1 MTATLIQAASP
12 EQPASPMQVV
22 AARRSRLG
30 TVARWWPAVLVGI
43 WVLLIVF
50 PQVLAR
56 QNPYALNPVHALLAP
71 SGAHW
76 FGTDEAGRDVFAR
89 CVYGIRYSV
98 GISIAIVVI
107 AAVVGAALGGLA
119 GLGNKLADNL
129 VMRTTDVFLAFPY
142 MILAIAIAAAEGPG
156 LVTVLIAL
164 TAVWWP
170 SYARLVR
177 GQILS
182 LRELPFVEGARAVNT
197 PRWQIFS
204 RHMLPHLAPQLYA
217 RVAIDIGYAILALT
231 GLSFLGLGAQPP
243 TPELGSIIADARNYT
258 LQAWWYATLPGAFIL
273 AAVVSAIVIG
283 NRLERAA
290 GGSPL

>member
-1 MTATLIQAASP
+1 MAATLAQPVSSERAALIP
-12 EQPASPMQVV
+12 RRHV
-22 AARRSRLG
+22 AAI
-30 TVARWWPAVLVGI
+30 ARWWPVALVVIWAVLI
-43 WVLLIVF
+43 IF

-56 QNPYALNPVHALLAP
+56 QSPYALNPAQALLPP
-71 SGAHW
+71 SAAHW

-98 GISIAIVVI
+98 GISVAVVVI
-107 AAVVGAALGGLA
+107 AAAIGSVLGGLA
-119 GLGNKLADNL
+119 GLGNRLADNL

-156 LVTVLIAL
+156 LTTVLIAL

-170 SYARLVR
+170 SYARSVR
-177 GQILS
+177 GQILA

-197 PRWQIFS
+197 PLHQIFI

-217 RVAIDIGYAILALT
+217 RIAIDIGYAILALT

-243 TPELGSIIADARNYT
+243 TPELGAIIADARNYT

-273 AAVVSAIVIG
+273 AAVVSAILIG

-290 GGSPL
+290 GGSPA

>member
-1 MTATLIQAASP
+1 MAATLA
-12 EQPASPMQVV
+12 QPAPSELAVPV
-22 AARRSRLG
+22 RRGRVSA
-30 TVARWWPAVLVGI
+30 VSRWWPAALVAI
-43 WVLLIVF
+43 WVILIVF

-56 QNPYALNPVHALLAP
+56 QNPYTIHPAQALLAP
-71 SGAHW
+71 SAAHW

-98 GISIAIVVI
+98 GISVAVVFI
-107 AAVVGAALGGLA
+107 AAAIGSALGGLA

-156 LVTVLIAL
+156 LTTVLIAL

-170 SYARLVR
+170 SYARSVR
-177 GQILS
+177 GQILA
-182 LRELPFVEGARAVNT
+182 LRELPFVEGARAVHT
-197 PRWQIFS
+197 PLRQIFV

-217 RVAIDIGYAILALT
+217 RIAIDIGYAILALT

-243 TPELGSIIADARNYT
+243 TPELGAIIADARNYT
-258 LQAWWYATLPGAFIL
+258 LQAWWYATLPGLFIL

-290 GGSPL
+290 GGSPA

>member
-1 MTATLIQAASP
+1 MAATLAQPVSSERAALLP
-12 EQPASPMQVV
+12 RRRV
-22 AARRSRLG
+22 AAI
-30 TVARWWPAVLVGI
+30 ARWWPVVLVAIWAVLI
-43 WVLLIVF
+43 IF

-56 QNPYALNPVHALLAP
+56 QSPYALNPAQALLPP
-71 SGAHW
+71 SAAHW

-98 GISIAIVVI
+98 GISVAVVVI
-107 AAVVGAALGGLA
+107 AAAIGSVLGGLA
-119 GLGNKLADNL
+119 GLGNRLADNL

-156 LVTVLIAL
+156 LTTVLIAL

-170 SYARLVR
+170 SYARSVR
-177 GQILS
+177 GQILA

-197 PRWQIFS
+197 PLHQIFI

-217 RVAIDIGYAILALT
+217 RIAIDIGYAILALT

-243 TPELGSIIADARNYT
+243 TPELGAIIADARNYT

-273 AAVVSAIVIG
+273 AAVVSAILIG

-290 GGSPL
+290 GGSPA

>member
-1 MTATLIQAASP
+1 MAATLAQPVSP
-12 EQPASPMQVV
+12 ERVVV
-22 AARRSRLG
+22 APRRRIAAM
-30 TVARWWPAVLVGI
+30 ARWWPVVLVVIWAVLI
-43 WVLLIVF
+43 IF

-56 QNPYALNPVHALLAP
+56 QSPYALNPAKALLPP
-71 SGAHW
+71 SAAHW

-98 GISIAIVVI
+98 GISVAIVVI
-107 AAVVGAALGGLA
+107 AAAIGSVLGGLA
-119 GLGNKLADNL
+119 GLGNRLADNL

-156 LVTVLIAL
+156 LTTVLIAL

-170 SYARLVR
+170 SYARSVR
-177 GQILS
+177 GQILA

-197 PRWQIFS
+197 PLRQIFI

-217 RVAIDIGYAILALT
+217 RIAIDIGYAILALT

-243 TPELGSIIADARNYT
+243 TPELGAIIADARNYT

-273 AAVVSAIVIG
+273 AAVVSAILIG

-290 GGSPL
+290 GGSPT